1 MVGERVGVR
10 FIIMKF
16 VNIVTCVVILFLRH
30 FGERRGRRLKSSELK
45 LLGKTVHLLF
55 LEKLQ

>member
-16 VNIVTCVVILFLRH
+16 VNIVICVVILFFRY
-30 FGERRGRRLKSSELK
+30 FGERRGRRLKFFELK
-45 LLGKTVHLLF
+45 LLGKIVYLLF
-55 LEKLQ
+55 LEKF